1 MTFGDL
7 NMTTSTA
14 YTFDI
19 EDVKT
24 WAKTQLKFAQRDF
37 SKQPNAARWNGAL
50 HAMFVYQQADFASRS
65 ACVDRKQLIADLAG
79 KPCGHWDDIISRATT
94 SKSVRENLRDFA
106 VASI

>member
-1 MTFGDL
+1 
-7 NMTTSTA
+7 MTTPTP

-37 SKQPNAARWNGAL
+37 AKQPNAARWNCAL
-50 HAMFVYQQADFASRS
+50 RTMYVYQQADFASRS
-65 ACVDRKQLIADLAG
+65 ALVDRAQLIADLAG
-79 KPCGHWDDIISRATT
+79 KPCGHWDDIISLATT
-94 SKSVRENLRDFA
+94 GKTVRENLRDFA

>member
-1 MTFGDL
+1 
-7 NMTTSTA
+7 MTTPTP

-37 SKQPNAARWNGAL
+37 AKQPNAARWNCAL
-50 HAMFVYQQADFASRS
+50 RTMYVYQQADFASRS
-65 ACVDRKQLIADLAG
+65 ALVDRAQLIADLAG
-79 KPCGHWDDIISRATT
+79 KPCGHWDDIISLATT
-94 SKSVRENLRDFA
+94 GKTVRDNLRDFA